1 MGEELDA
8 ENVGR
13 GTGGY
18 LSGTLNIAMKKKFDF
33 RRYVFLAV
41 FAALAFASLFVIKIG
56 GIGGFL
62 SFDTKDAIITVAS
75 LIYGPI
81 AGVAVSLVVSFLELV
96 TVSSTG
102 IWGFIMNFISSS
114 LFAAVASLV
123 YHYVPKLR
131 KTFAGS
137 IVGMAASVVLTT
149 GAMLAMNLLITPIY
163 TGMSVQKVAG
173 MILPLLLPFNLV
185 KYIVNAALVLML
197 YKPLAIALRKTG
209 AVPASEDAP
218 TYRFGVKEIVVTVAG
233 VAVIAAGVAIFI
245 IVFNGDLRVFS

>member
-1 MGEELDA
+1 MS
-8 ENVGR
+8 VGR
-13 GTGGY
+13 GTVVHLFGA
-18 LSGTLNIAMKKKFDF
+18 LNIAMKKKVDF

-41 FAALAFASLFVIKIG
+41 FAALAFASLFVVKIG

-62 SFDTKDAIITVAS
+62 SFDAKDAIITVAS

-81 AGVAVSLVVSFLELV
+81 AGVAVSLAVSFLELV

-114 LFAAVASLV
+114 LFAAAASLV

-131 KTFAGS
+131 KTFVGS
-137 IVGMAASVVLTT
+137 IVGMVASVVLTT

-163 TGMSVQKVAG
+163 TGMSVQKVAE

-185 KYIVNAALVLML
+185 KYIVNAALVLMI
-197 YKPLAIALRKTG
+197 YKPLTIALRKTG
-209 AVPASEDAP
+209 AVPASED
-218 TYRFGVKEIVVTVAG
+218 TSGYRFGVKEIVVTVAG